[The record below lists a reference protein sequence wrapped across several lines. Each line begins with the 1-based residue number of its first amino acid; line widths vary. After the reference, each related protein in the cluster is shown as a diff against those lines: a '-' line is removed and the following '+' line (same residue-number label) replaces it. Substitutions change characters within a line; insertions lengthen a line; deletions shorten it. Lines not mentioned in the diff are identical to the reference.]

1 MNGAVV
7 RALPAPGRAVRIGR
21 APDND
26 LVVADPE
33 VSGYHAVLDWDG
45 AVLRVHDLGST
56 NGTFLEGGRV
66 DEPRPVPERARLRLG
81 TSVELDVRVH
91 LEDAATPP
99 AAWVWHRDT
108 GRCHALASIPQDLS
122 ALLGTGAL
130 DEGPW
135 TITSDAGG
143 VRLDGPDGSL
153 PLAVGEPLVVGGAH
167 LQIIDR
173 EGAMGDTAAAGAD
186 PHWQIRVAVD
196 GRAGPTAEILA
207 PGARS
212 RGEIRAA
219 NRVVVLHILAERALA
234 DAEEGVSDAD
244 HGWVDDEVLMR
255 GVWGRQWSAKGP
267 AAFQVLVHRL
277 RKDLARLG
285 LAGGVVQKRAGN
297 TRLRPGLVA
306 VTLLGE
312 DDA

>member
-7 RALPAPGRAVRIGR
+7 RALPAPGKGVRIGR

-56 NGTFLEGGRV
+56 NGTFLEGGRIS
-66 DEPRPVPERARLRLG
+66 EPTPVPSTARLRLG
-81 TSVELDVRVH
+81 TTVELDVRVQ
-91 LEDAATPP
+91 LDTVAPRL

-108 GRCHALASIPQDLS
+108 GRCHALHDSPQDLG
-122 ALLGTGAL
+122 ALLGQLDL

-135 TITSDAGG
+135 TITNDGGG
-143 VRLDGPDGSL
+143 VRLDGPDGPL
-153 PLAVGEPLVVGGAH
+153 PLTVGEPFVVGGAH
-167 LQIIDR
+167 LEIIDR
-173 EGAMGDTAAAGAD
+173 ERAMGDTAAAGAD
-186 PHWQIRVAVD
+186 PFWRIRVAVN

-219 NRVVVLHILAERALA
+219 NRVVVLHMLAERALA
-234 DAEEGVSDAD
+234 DSAEGVSEAD
-244 HGWVDDEVLMR
+244 HGWVDDEGLMR
-255 GVWGRQWSAKGP
+255 GVWGRHWNSKGP

-297 TRLRPGLVA
+297 TRLRPGLVE
-306 VTLLGE
+306 VSLVGNE
-312 DDA
+312 DD

>member
-26 LVVADPE
+26 LVIANPE

-66 DEPRPVPERARLRLG
+66 DEPTPVPHSARVRLG
-81 TSVELDVRVH
+81 TSVELDVQVT
-91 LEDAATPP
+91 LESAPAPP

-108 GRCHALASIPQDLS
+108 GRCHALHPEPQDLS
-122 ALLGTGAL
+122 SLLGAGEL
-130 DEGPW
+130 EEGPW
-135 TITSDAGG
+135 TIRLGDGG
-143 VRLDGPDGSL
+143 AQLEGPDGALAL
-153 PLAVGEPLVVGGAH
+153 PVGEPVVVGGAH
-167 LQIIDR
+167 LQIVDR
-173 EGAMGDTAAAGAD
+173 GGAMGDTAAAGAD
-186 PHWQIRVAVD
+186 PFWRIRVAVD
-196 GRAGPTAEILA
+196 GRAGPTAEVLA

-219 NRVVVLHILAERALA
+219 NRVVVLHLLAERALA
-234 DAEEGVSDAD
+234 DAADGAAEAD

-297 TRLRPGLVA
+297 TRLRPGLVE
-306 VTLLGE
+306 VTLVGA
-312 DDA
+312 DG